1 MRYAKY
7 IAIAMIVAGLVMLQ
21 QHYINKLHKE
31 NEALTAT
38 KTALLDSVGVYRT
51 KMGTQAAEIGELR
64 LTMDDM
70 KKYRAEDMKLIK
82 SLNTKGR
89 DLERLTSVRT
99 VTHDTIYSVLRDSV
113 IHRDTIVTPV
123 RAIDIDK
130 RWYSLHGFINGDTL
144 AGTLTTRSE
153 LKVVE
158 TVKYKRFLGFLWK
171 TNKVKNRKVDVTSL
185 NPNEVIENIEFIV
198 IEE

>member
-38 KTALLDSVGVYRT
+38 KTALLDSVGMYRT

-113 IHRDTIVTPV
+113 IHRDTIVIPV
-123 RAIDIDK
+123 HAIDIDK

>member
-21 QHYINKLHKE
+21 QHFINKLHKE

>member
-113 IHRDTIVTPV
+113 IHRDTIVIPV
-123 RAIDIDK
+123 HAIDIDK

>member
-38 KTALLDSVGVYRT
+38 KTALLDSVGMYRT